1 MKATDIDILYT
12 TDINTM
18 QVVLTTNR
26 NPEYQQKNIQTKRT
40 NRRRQIISSRHKT
53 IQKKKKSRC

>member
-26 NPEYQQKNIQTKRT
+26 NPEYQQKKYSN
-40 NRRRQIISSRHKT
+40 
-53 IQKKKKSRC
+53 